1 MDNVLVNMS
10 TGEVAHIDYN
20 ICFEKGHNLR
30 VPERVPFRL
39 TQNVENALGVTKVE
53 GIFRVSCENAMS
65 ILRAHK
71 DVLLTLLEAFVDDP
85 LLDWQAGND
94 AGIIASFYGGGAA
107 KIAEAKSSQQ
117 TNAQKNSKVSYSTF
131 FISL

>member
-107 KIAEAKSSQQ
+107 KIAETKPSQQ
-117 TNAQKNSKVSYSTF
+117 TNAQKNSKV
-131 FISL
+131 